1 MKGDK
6 CCEVFRVTRE
16 KLEKYAD
23 GFLSVLFYYETLCI
37 ICNKQ
42 TNNNH
47 ILCDKCNNDKKYSIK
62 KTIEKGG
69 FKFNA
74 YCCYY
79 YNKYIRE
86 AIKGMKYKNDFN
98 VINAFGNDL
107 ANLIIKESL
116 EVDIITFVPSNRKST
131 KNRDYN
137 QSELLAKKIAESL
150 KKQIKRKIYIGNL
163 LEKEKCLDQIGLSR
177 LERWENVSGVFRINK
192 KKVRKIK
199 NMKIILIDD
208 VLTSGATAYYC
219 SKTLIEG
226 GASSVEI
233 VAVASSNIT

>member
-6 CCEVFRVTRE
+6 GEGLFSIIR
-16 KLEKYAD
+16 KKIEKYTD
-23 GFLSVLFYYETLCI
+23 GFLSVLFYYEALCI

-47 ILCDKCNNDKKYSIK
+47 ILCDKCKNNKYSIK
-62 KTIEKGG
+62 KTIKKGG

-79 YNKYIRE
+79 YNKSIRE

-107 ANLIIKESL
+107 ADLIIKESL

-233 VAVASSNIT
+233 VTVASSNIT

>member
-1 MKGDK
+1 MNGDK
-6 CCEVFRVTRE
+6 GQGLFSIIRK

-23 GFLSVLFYYETLCI
+23 GFLSVLFYYEAVCI
-37 ICNKQ
+37 ICNKE

-47 ILCDKCNNDKKYSIK
+47 IICDKCKNNKYSIK
-62 KTIEKGG
+62 KTIRKGG

-86 AIKGMKYKNDFN
+86 AIKGMKYKSDFN

-107 ANLIIKESL
+107 ANLIITESL
-116 EVDIITFVPSNRKST
+116 KVDIITFVPSNRNSNK
-131 KNRDYN
+131 KRDYN
-137 QSELLAKKIAESL
+137 QSELLAKKIVESL
-150 KKQIKRKIYIGNL
+150 KKQINRKIDIENL
-163 LEKEKCLDQIGLSR
+163 LEKENCLDQIGLSR
-177 LERWENVSGVFRINK
+177 LERWENVSDVFSVNK
-192 KKVRKIK
+192 KNIGKIK
-199 NMKIILIDD
+199 NRKIILIDD

-219 SKTLIEG
+219 SRTLIEG

-233 VAVASSNIT
+233 VAIASSNIT

>member
-1 MKGDK
+1 VKGDK
-6 CCEVFRVTRE
+6 EQGLFSLIRK
-16 KLEKYAD
+16 KLEKYAE
-23 GFLSVLFYYETLCI
+23 GFLSVLFYYEAICI

-47 ILCDKCNNDKKYSIK
+47 ILCDKCKNNKYSIK
-62 KTIEKGG
+62 KTIRKGG

-86 AIKGMKYKNDFN
+86 AIKGMKYNNDFN

-116 EVDIITFVPSNRKST
+116 EVDIITFVPSDRKSI
-131 KNRDYN
+131 KKRAYN
-137 QSELLAKKIAESL
+137 QSELLAKKIVENL
-150 KKQIKRKIYIGNL
+150 KKQINKKIYIGKL
-163 LEKEKCLDQIGLSR
+163 LEKGQCSDQIGLSR
-177 LERWENVSGVFRINK
+177 LERWENVSDVFSVNK
-192 KKVRKIK
+192 KNMGKIK
-199 NMKIILIDD
+199 NKKIILIDD

>member
-1 MKGDK
+1 MKYTNFNGLFSLMRK
-6 CCEVFRVTRE
+6 
-16 KLEKYAD
+16 KLTNYVD
-23 GFLSVLFYYETLCI
+23 GFLSVLFYYEDMCI

-47 ILCDKCNNDKKYSIK
+47 ILCDNCKNNKYSIK
-62 KTIEKGG
+62 KTIKKGG

-98 VINAFGNDL
+98 AINAFGKDL
-107 ANLIIKESL
+107 ANLIIKENL
-116 EVDIITFVPSNRKST
+116 EVDIITFVPSNKSVI
-131 KNRDYN
+131 KKRDYN
-137 QSELLAKKIAESL
+137 QSELLARKIVKSL
-150 KKQIKRKIYIGNL
+150 NKQFHKKIYIGNL

-177 LERWENVSGVFRINK
+177 LERWENVSNVFSVNK
-192 KKVRKIK
+192 KNKEKIK
-199 NMKIILIDD
+199 NRKIILIDD

-219 SKTLIEG
+219 SKRLIEE
-226 GASSVEI
+226 GASSVDI
-233 VAVASSNIT
+233 VTIAAANII